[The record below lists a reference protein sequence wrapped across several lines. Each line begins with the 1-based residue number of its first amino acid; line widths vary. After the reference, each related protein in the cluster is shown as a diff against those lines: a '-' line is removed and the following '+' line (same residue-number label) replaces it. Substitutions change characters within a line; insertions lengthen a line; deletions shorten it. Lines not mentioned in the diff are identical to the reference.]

1 MAPLALWGTGYGGAY
16 WCAAIVL
23 SHAPVQHGSIV
34 LTSNTDVQP
43 LDQARTQ
50 TRHGRLVRRPT
61 CKQSLQVAAL
71 IFVSE
76 QWG

>member
-43 LDQARTQ
+43 LDQAAN
-50 TRHGRLVRRPT
+50 TRQQGQLVRGPT